1 MQGKSNYNGHTEQEM
16 RAIEK
21 IRQNIER
28 EVFDYTQLISLLN
41 EYRKPRD
48 VITSLLEN
56 QEIVRIRKGLYI
68 FGLLWRRE
76 QIPIELL
83 ANLIYGPSFIS
94 LDYALSFYGL
104 IPEKVKTVTS
114 ITNGRSRSFDT
125 PIGRFSYTQISKERF
140 SFGFEIKN
148 SGQGNWLI
156 TEPLKTLADKVWSDK
171 RFRPTSASSYNSYL
185 YDDLRIER
193 TVLKE
198 YFNIEK
204 LNEIKTTYKS
214 RKIDWLIEFLIKSL
228 KE

>member
-1 MQGKSNYNGHTEQEM
+1 M
-16 RAIEK
+16 RPIEN
-21 IRQNIER
+21 IRQKIEQ
-28 EVFDYTQLISLLN
+28 EVFDYTQLISLLD
-41 EYRKPRD
+41 EYKKPRD
-48 VITSLLEN
+48 VISSLLLN

-68 FGLLWRRE
+68 FGSLWRRN

-94 LDYALSFYGL
+94 LDYGLSYYGL

-114 ITNGRSRSFDT
+114 TTSGRSRSFDT

-140 SFGFEIKN
+140 SLGAEIKN

-156 TEPLKTLADKVWSDK
+156 TEPLKTLADKVWTDK
-171 RFRPTSASSYNSYL
+171 RFKPTSVSSYSTYL
-185 YDDLRIER
+185 NDDLRIDR
-193 TVLKE
+193 ITLKE

-204 LNEIKTTYKS
+204 LQRIKTVYKS